1 MLISRVASGGHTE
14 PSDVMESNL
23 TVQGIECVSGI
34 NQEHGFGVT
43 GVKGGSHG
51 GTAASMPDI
60 SSPNIWTQPEASW
73 MSGFIT
79 DSTTLAKICRC
90 AVSPMPIGRT
100 PGFLSR
106 ALSRQARRG
115 DKDFG
120 STYDV
125 HTHMRHKLF
134 LQAGLRSG
142 IVRLMYTVSSTHV
155 CLYQM
160 VQQTL

>member
-34 NQEHGFGVT
+34 NQEHCFGVT
-43 GVKGGSHG
+43 GVKGGSHVRCQ
-51 GTAASMPDI
+51 I
-60 SSPNIWTQPEASW
+60 SVPQII
-73 MSGFIT
+73 SGH
-79 DSTTLAKICRC
+79 SLRHPICQ
-90 AVSPMPIGRT
+90 VSLLTPPLWLTSAGAQYPQCLYIGRT

-106 ALSRQARRG
+106 AISRQARRG
-115 DKDFG
+115 DIDFG
-120 STYDV
+120 STYEV